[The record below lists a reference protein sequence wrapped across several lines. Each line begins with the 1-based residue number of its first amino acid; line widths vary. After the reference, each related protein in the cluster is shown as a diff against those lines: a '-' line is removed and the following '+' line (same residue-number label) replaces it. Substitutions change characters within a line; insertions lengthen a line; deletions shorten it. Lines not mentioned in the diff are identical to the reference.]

1 MPISLV
7 TSPYYFCDCSEF
19 DSIAVNIYPDWNST
33 VFQMSLGPFFR
44 SPFTDLTASM
54 VNFQQY
60 DKCGPMEMAAIDCL
74 EAYGTIR
81 GNEKCADLL
90 ADFKE
95 CAIMSKQ
102 VARFRVRAVVR
113 RASLGLR
120 LTISLFSCR
129 RCGWRDIVRD
139 CLVTR
144 SLKNITP
151 NRHALMRT
159 KAVTSRRPLNSIGVS
174 L

>member
-1 MPISLV
+1 
-7 TSPYYFCDCSEF
+7 
-19 DSIAVNIYPDWNST
+19 
-33 VFQMSLGPFFR
+33 MSLGPFFR

-102 VARFRVRAVVR
+102 VARFRVRALVR
-113 RASLGLR
+113 RLNLGWR
-120 LTISLFSCR
+120 LTISLFCR

-139 CLVTR
+139 CWVTR
-144 SLKNITP
+144 SLKNITL

-159 KAVTSRRPLNSIGVS
+159 RPVTTS
-174 L
+174 